1 MPDLYEGD
9 LDALVANVPY
19 TERPRALVDHH
30 SRLADEFVTE
40 FERGLV
46 SHTDA
51 IHSVHPQHVNETRL
65 P

>member
-1 MPDLYEGD
+1 MSD
-9 LDALVANVPY
+9 LDSTLANVPP
-19 TERPRALVDHH
+19 TERARVLVDHH

-40 FERGLV
+40 FERGLM
-46 SHTDA
+46 SHADA